1 MKSKIIVIG
10 LSFLI
15 VVSLLLASCGSST
28 TTTTST
34 TVLPTS
40 TTTSVI
46 ATTSTTSVIPT
57 TSTTSAT
64 TVTATTS
71 STGNWW
77 DNLGKPIYGGT
88 MTMCLNGT
96 VTTWDPYL
104 TGATN
109 IECTYAERT
118 GMDDWSL
125 NPLTF
130 AYGITWRPPQYVVP
144 CLMSSWEFTSSNTF
158 VLHMRQNVY
167 WQNIAPANGALM
179 TTADLVYDYSR
190 DYGLGAFAN
199 PVNAASSIGAIL
211 TSLTS
216 TSSTLVFQFN
226 ITNPETILET
236 MLVTAVNNLEINP
249 AAVQQWGSIT
259 QWNHAIG
266 TGPFMMSD
274 FVDSSAAR
282 LVRNPNYWGYDERHP
297 ANKLPYV
304 DNLVYLII
312 PNQATALAAMRVGKI
327 DAMDGISPTNAQA
340 MAQTNPS
347 ILQSMTPNNSNCSID
362 PRNDLAPFNNLNVR
376 IAMQQAINFPL
387 IVSTYDS
394 NDAYPYP
401 LGLTS
406 FEETGWDWTYDK
418 WPASLQAEYTYN
430 PTNAKALLAA
440 AGYPNGFNTSVTV
453 ASNAD
458 LVLLQ
463 LIQSQLAAVN
473 INMAINVMDAT
484 AWTQYVQVNH
494 LDPQMA
500 MRSGGSL
507 NLSYEPI
514 TQLKRFQYGYTTD
527 YAQVN
532 DTTFNGLYA
541 AFNACT
547 AVSDMQAILLKANQ
561 LVAYGHWVI
570 NLPAL
575 NNFCFSEPWLKGG
588 FNGQAGAVS
597 STGAGPTSAGTY
609 LSRFWIDPAV
619 KAANSH

>member
-1 MKSKIIVIG
+1 
-10 LSFLI
+10 
-15 VVSLLLASCGSST
+15 
-28 TTTTST
+28 
-34 TVLPTS
+34 
-40 TTTSVI
+40 
-46 ATTSTTSVIPT
+46 
-57 TSTTSAT
+57 
-64 TVTATTS
+64 
-71 STGNWW
+71 
-77 DNLGKPIYGGT
+77 
-88 MTMCLNGT
+88 
-96 VTTWDPYL
+96 
-104 TGATN
+104 
-109 IECTYAERT
+109 
-118 GMDDWSL
+118 MDDWTL
-125 NPLTF
+125 NPATF

-282 LVRNPNYWGYDERHP
+282 LVRNPNYWGYDERNP
-297 ANKLPYV
+297 KNKLPYV

-347 ILQSMTPNNSNCSID
+347 ILQSTTPNNSNCSID

-387 IVSTYDS
+387 IVSTYD
-394 NDAYPYP
+394 NNQAYPYP

-418 WPASLQAEYTYN
+418 WPASLQAEYAYN
-430 PTNAKALLAA
+430 PTNSKALLAG

-532 DTTFNGLYA
+532 DPTFNGLYA

-619 KAANSH
+619 KAANLH

>member
-1 MKSKIIVIG
+1 
-10 LSFLI
+10 
-15 VVSLLLASCGSST
+15 
-28 TTTTST
+28 
-34 TVLPTS
+34 
-40 TTTSVI
+40 
-46 ATTSTTSVIPT
+46 
-57 TSTTSAT
+57 
-64 TVTATTS
+64 
-71 STGNWW
+71 
-77 DNLGKPIYGGT
+77 
-88 MTMCLNGT
+88 MTMCLNGDI
-96 VTTWDPYL
+96 TTWDPYL

-125 NPLTF
+125 NPSVF

-144 CLMSSWEFTSSNTF
+144 CLMSSWEFTSPNTF
-158 VLHMRQNVY
+158 VLHLRQNVY
-167 WQNIAPANGALM
+167 WQNIAPANGAQV
-179 TTADLVYDYSR
+179 TTADMVYDYSR

-199 PVNAASSIGAIL
+199 PVNAASSIGTIL

-249 AAVQQWGSIT
+249 AAVQQWGNIT

-266 TGPFMMSD
+266 TGPFQLAD
-274 FVDSSAAR
+274 FVDSSACT

-297 ANKLPYV
+297 QNRLPYV
-304 DNLVYLII
+304 NTLVYLII
-312 PNQATALAAMRVGKI
+312 PNQQTALAAMRVGKI

-340 MAQTNPS
+340 MAQTNPE
-347 ILQSMTPNNSNCSID
+347 IIQSSTPNNSNCSID
-362 PRNDLAPFNNLNVR
+362 PRNDLTPFSNLNVR

-387 IVSTYDS
+387 IVSTYD
-394 NDAYPYP
+394 NNQAYPYP

-406 FEETGWDWTYDK
+406 YEETGWDWTYDK
-418 WPASLQAEYTYN
+418 WPASLQAEYAYN
-430 PTNAKALLAA
+430 PTNSKALLAA
-440 AGYPNGFNTSVTV
+440 AGYPNGFSTSVTV

-458 LVLLQ
+458 TTLVQ
-463 LIQSQLAAVN
+463 LVQSQLAAVG

-507 NLSYEPI
+507 NLSYEPV

-527 YAQVN
+527 YAEVN
-532 DTTFNGLYA
+532 DPTFNGLYT

-547 AVSDMQAILLKANQ
+547 TVPDMQAILLKANQ

-575 NNFCFSEPWLKGG
+575 YNFCFCEPWLKGG

-609 LSRFWIDPAV
+609 LARFWIDPAV